1 MVDAMP
7 GVDLAR
13 TGAARRRRERRLRA
27 YLRYA
32 RMSVQMAL
40 AEASHHTAPRGQRIA
55 RAREE
60 EREVLYT
67 AAFRTT
73 VPPPEP
79 ELFDLFEEPGGGR
92 PDLLLEPQEA
102 QPGVQRHTVEQTA
115 EVAPMVQILDAPVPQ
130 MGIELADI
138 LKCVDLQAP
147 VEQVIDVPKIFL
159 DCFQP
164 RSVLR
169 LPQTAEQLVEV
180 PTVISFSSLLQRTDE
195 QIVDIPVPGRGGGGR
210 GGFQGSH
217 PGQSSTAGVAEQ
229 IVEISGRGDPQGFL
243 PRQSTL
249 QRTVEQLVDIPVPAG
264 GGLQNFR
271 SGQGSSA
278 LSQNAARHGDLR
290 TSALDVRSARFA
302 GSSSARV
309 HPHSS
314 SWTPAAYE
322 VEELSYPDIE
332 YEFFDL
338 RGLSCVRR
346 WMPSWAGFAYWYFV
360 PDRGWYGAFTE
371 AQWGLLRGG
380 LDDDGGGGVARRRQG
395 GRD

>member
-1 MVDAMP
+1 MMMAAHEAQ
-7 GVDLAR
+7 GGG
-13 TGAARRRRERRLRA
+13 TGSARRRRERRLRA

-32 RMSVQMAL
+32 RMSVAMAL
-40 AEASHHTAPRGQRIA
+40 AETQHHSAQRPKKA

-60 EREVLYT
+60 EREVHYT

-92 PDLLLEPQEA
+92 PSLLLEPQGA
-102 QPGVQRHTVEQTA
+102 QQRHTVEQTA
-115 EVAPMVQILDAPVPQ
+115 DVAPMVQILDAPVPQ
-130 MGIELADI
+130 KGIELADI

-147 VEQVIDVPKIFL
+147 IEQVIDVPKIFL
-159 DCFQP
+159 DSIQP

-180 PTVISFSSLLQRTDE
+180 PTIISYSSLLQRTDE
-195 QIVDIPVPGRGGGGR
+195 LIVDIPDPGRGGGGR

-229 IVEISGRGDPQGFL
+229 IVEIPGRGDPQGFL

-249 QRTVEQLVDIPVPAG
+249 QRTVEQLVDIPGPAG

-278 LSQNAARHGDLR
+278 FLRNEAGHGDLR
-290 TSALDVRSARFA
+290 TSALDVRSARSA

-314 SWTPAAYE
+314 SWTLAAY
-322 VEELSYPDIE
+322 VAEERAYPDFE
-332 YEFFDL
+332 YQFFDF

-346 WMPSWAGFAYWYFV
+346 WIPSWSGFAFWFIV
-360 PDRGWYGAFTE
+360 PDRGWNGPFTRAE
-371 AQWGLLRGG
+371 WAIVTAR
-380 LDDDGGGGVARRRQG
+380 DDDGAGSSGWRRQG